1 MSEDV
6 STRVRILDATFEVL
20 ARNGQRKFAMSD
32 VAAEAGVSRFTLYYW
47 FSSKEELLSA
57 FAQHEQHTF
66 DEGINAAIS
75 GLHGDECLDA
85 ALRFIVEYQSNYSL
99 GRMISVEPAHVLEQ
113 MSRAL
118 PHFRDRLRRLIPGP
132 DGDVAAAAATR
143 IALSHYMIKGDDED
157 VFLDQM
163 RQAVRL
169 NPDLDRSSSRVRAP
183 GPSRRVRP

>member
-47 FSSKEELLSA
+47 FSSKEDLLAA
-57 FAQHEQHTF
+57 FALHEQQSF
-66 DEGINAAIS
+66 DDGINVATA
-75 GLHGDECLDA
+75 GLYGDECLDA

-99 GRMISVEPAHVLEQ
+99 GRMIAVEPAHVLEQ

-118 PHFRDRLRRLIPGP
+118 PLFRERLRRLIPGP
-132 DGDVAAAAATR
+132 DAATAAAAATR
-143 IALSHYMIKGDDED
+143 IALCHYMIKSDDESA
-157 VFLDQM
+157 FLDQL

-169 NPDLDRSSSRVRAP
+169 DAAP
-183 GPSRRVRP
+183 RG